1 MKKYY
6 SEYVGHCAR
15 FYFSKSDTPS
25 VSDRVNYNNFI
36 SVSNVLSKYD
46 TERQNM
52 LRFIY
57 TSPSVIRAVHEYS
70 GSKGIPSEE
79 VWYAISAFERD
90 VATERGLL

>member
-1 MKKYY
+1 MKKFY

-15 FYFSKSDTPS
+15 FYFSKADTPS
-25 VSDRVNYNNFI
+25 VNDRVNYNNFI

-46 TERQNM
+46 TEKQNL

-57 TSPSVIRAVHEYS
+57 TSPSVIHAVHEYS
-70 GSKGIPSEE
+70 ASKGVTNEE

-90 VATERGLL
+90 VAQERGLL